1 MTTKPKITVVGSA
14 NRDLVV
20 YCPELPRVGETIR
33 GSEFKVNF
41 GGKGANQAVQAAR
54 LGAHV
59 TMVTK
64 LGKDTFGDETVKNF
78 EDNGISASTIL
89 RTDKAASG
97 VALIT
102 VDSHGS
108 NSIVIAAGANDAMT
122 PEEVQQARSSIKGSQ
137 IVLCQLEVPLEVTIE
152 ALKIAKEENARTVL
166 NVAPILPSM
175 PDALFAHA
183 DIVIANETELERLSG
198 SSTDTM
204 EQIETAAKS
213 VIAKKGIKE
222 VIVTLGEKGSVYVNS
237 STAKHVPLD
246 EVVPKEKVLDTTG
259 AGDSFIGSFAVLLA
273 EGKTVEN
280 ALRGAHG
287 VAGWSVQ
294 RYGTQPSFA
303 HRKDVEKY
311 FK

>member
-1 MTTKPKITVVGSA
+1 MATKPRITVVGSA
-14 NRDLVV
+14 NRDLVC
-20 YCPELPRVGETIR
+20 YAPELPRVGETVR
-33 GSEFKVNF
+33 GTEFKVNF

-78 EDNGISASTIL
+78 EDNGISAAHIM
-89 RTDKAASG
+89 RTDAAASG

-102 VDSHGS
+102 VDSHGR

-122 PEEVQQARSSIKGSQ
+122 PAEIQQARGAIKGSQ

-152 ALKIAKEENARTVL
+152 ALKIAKEEGAKTIL
-166 NVAPILPSM
+166 NTAPILPSM

-183 DIVIANETELERLSG
+183 DIVIANETELERLAG
-198 SSTDTM
+198 ASTDTIA
-204 EQIETAAKS
+204 QIEAAAKS

-222 VIVTLGEKGSVYVNS
+222 VIVTLGEKGSIYINS
-237 STAKHVPLD
+237 TTVQNIPLD

-273 EGKTVEN
+273 EGKNIEN
-280 ALRGAHG
+280 ALKGAHG

-303 HRKDVEKY
+303 YRKDVEKY